1 MYIDLGTYMHI
12 CIYIFIY
19 YIYAPLRMEVQAEY
33 LMEGEGEVGGRGA
46 QNEKAGG
53 GY

>member
-1 MYIDLGTYMHI
+1 VYIDLGTYMLI
-12 CIYIFIY
+12 YIYIFIY

-33 LMEGEGEVGGRGA
+33 LMEGGGEVGEKGA

-53 GY
+53 RY